1 MASENLV
8 HRDLAARNVLV
19 GNDKIVKISE
29 FGLTRNMSEDLIYM
43 GKTAHN
49 LPFKWM
55 SPEAIT
61 DEEYTMYSDV

>member
-19 GNDKIVKISE
+19 GNDKIVKISD

-43 GKTAHN
+43 GKTACN